1 MQEMED
7 ITKRIKGLL
16 DRNKINGV
24 QLGLMLGLRKS
35 PLTDWKNNKS
45 KPTLEQIVTICKN
58 FSVSS
63 DYLLFGKKDYTEYSE
78 DEIELLDNYRHLDSR
93 GKHKLQT
100 VIYEELDRSI
110 NNRS

>member
-1 MQEMED
+1 MCEMD
-7 ITKRIKGLL
+7 NITKRIKGLL

-35 PLTDWKNNKS
+35 PLTDWKNSKS
-45 KPTLEQIVTICKN
+45 KPTLEQIVIICKN

-63 DYLLFGKKDYTEYSE
+63 DYILFGKKDYTEFTT
-78 DEIELLDNYRHLDSR
+78 DELEMLDNYRHLDTR

-100 VIYEELDRSI
+100 LLYEELDR
-110 NNRS
+110 NFNARS